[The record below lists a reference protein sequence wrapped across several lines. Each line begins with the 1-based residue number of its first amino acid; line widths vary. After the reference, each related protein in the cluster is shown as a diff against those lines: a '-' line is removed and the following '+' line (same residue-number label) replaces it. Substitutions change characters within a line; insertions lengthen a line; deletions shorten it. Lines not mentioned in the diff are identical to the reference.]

1 MKIKELLKISSDAF
15 ARLSTAQKMK
25 IVKYM
30 EQVANRRVLNLKAHG
45 LDYVS
50 PAVHL
55 YGGKVHKT
63 PMPRTPKN
71 IRKSREP
78 ALVNRLTDSF
88 SRAKNFLNMKTSK
101 VAGASEYL
109 RKAGQDFASEGALK
123 SASKAQQRKFWTAYN
138 QMRDLYPSLFQKGQD
153 KYLKYREELYQIMVK
168 KTKNGYRFKNIEESL
183 KLMAEKLGVPTPYK
197 GEVGFAPEP
206 APEPETPFDDKLKFE
221 KIKSPFEFDE

>member
-15 ARLSTAQKMK
+15 ARLSTAQKMN

-30 EQVANRRVLNLKAHG
+30 ERVANNRVSELKAHG

-101 VAGASEYL
+101 VSGASAYL
-109 RKAGQDFASEGALK
+109 RKAGEDFASEGALK

-138 QMRDLYPSLFQKGQD
+138 QLRDLYPTKFQKGQD

-168 KTKNGYRFKNIEESL
+168 TTKNGFRFKNIDDSIA
-183 KLMAEKLGVPTPYK
+183 LMAKELGVPAPVK
-197 GEVGFAPEP
+197 GEVGHAPEP
-206 APEPETPFDDKLKFE
+206 APNKENVE
-221 KIKSPFEFDE
+221 SPLVEFNE